1 MKQRGRD
8 VLIGVLLGAA
18 LIIWVTT
25 RHHTNNSSS
34 SHPRA
39 TVSAS
44 HSPAKHAARTP
55 AVQAPA
61 SKAAAPA
68 TRRPTPAAST
78 HPSALTHSSTRL
90 ASNKSADSG
99 IGNGV
104 IAIAALIAIAASL
117 STVALTV
124 RHMRAGSMRGETR

>member
-18 LIIWVTT
+18 LIVFVAT
-25 RHHTNNSSS
+25 RHNTHNSGS
-34 SHPRA
+34 SHPRTTA
-39 TVSAS
+39 SAS
-44 HSPAKHAARTP
+44 TASSHGKHGAK
-55 AVQAPA
+55 
-61 SKAAAPA
+61 APA
-68 TRRPTPAAST
+68 TKTHPKAKTASHRPTPAAST
-78 HPSALTHSSTRL
+78 RPTPLTQASKRVASS
-90 ASNKSADSG
+90 KPADSG